1 MLSLNLALERLDKI
15 SKYFV
20 LNSQKDLIFRDAYT
34 FIMETVYHSVKSK
47 ITNLDAVSNGGQL
60 IEMKAPFNFIL
71 CRTGRFIVL
80 DNYYTILP
88 KRDRDD
94 WERHIHNIS
103 IEEFIYSF
111 DNNTTRYLLLDCKYY
126 FDQFN
131 ITRLDFNVISM
142 VYNTFYEVFQLDRFY
157 DPVVNRITADEIE
170 KHINGLQFDKSSY
183 DEVIRK
189 KTYTYFLRL
198 LRFIEGHEETW
209 YLPMKLEY
217 K

>member
-1 MLSLNLALERLDKI
+1 MLSLNLAFERLDKI

-88 KRDRDD
+88 KKDRDD

-111 DNNTTRYLLLDCKYY
+111 D
-126 FDQFN
+126 
-131 ITRLDFNVISM
+131 
-142 VYNTFYEVFQLDRFY
+142 
-157 DPVVNRITADEIE
+157 
-170 KHINGLQFDKSSY
+170 
-183 DEVIRK
+183 
-189 KTYTYFLRL
+189 
-198 LRFIEGHEETW
+198 
-209 YLPMKLEY
+209 
-217 K
+217 

>member
-15 SKYFV
+15 SKHFV

-34 FIMETVYHSVKSK
+34 FIMETIYHSIKSK
-47 ITNLDAVSNGGQL
+47 ITNLDAVSDGGQL

-88 KRDRDD
+88 KKDRDD

-111 DNNTTRYLLLDCKYY
+111 DNNTTRYLLL
-126 FDQFN
+126 
-131 ITRLDFNVISM
+131 
-142 VYNTFYEVFQLDRFY
+142 
-157 DPVVNRITADEIE
+157 
-170 KHINGLQFDKSSY
+170 
-183 DEVIRK
+183 
-189 KTYTYFLRL
+189 
-198 LRFIEGHEETW
+198 
-209 YLPMKLEY
+209 
-217 K
+217 